1 MSKPPEGF
9 AQTYGVELLCE
20 QPPRFERAELL
31 QSVRKYCPNAELM
44 GEAKGEGSLTCS
56 FAHPDHLVRLKDA
69 AVPAHTHVLISNA
82 PYSVT
87 PEVADDLRQSWG
99 FPEAV
104 EVLST
109 CRHSL
114 LVTDMTSSSLAPKER
129 LGLFQGVLAGVL
141 DVVPARAIHWRPSA
155 HFLAADRFR
164 EAYRQGGAARFFAGA
179 INVRFVTIEDAPGEM
194 IMDTLGLAALGFP
207 DLQCRFRDLD
217 PNDVATV
224 LLNSGCYIFEAGD
237 VIQDGHT
244 IEGTTAGSRWLC
256 RHADS
261 ALAPLRTV
269 LDLNPGPPHAGGRRA

>member
-20 QPPRFERAELL
+20 QPPTFERSALL

-44 GEAKGEGSLTCS
+44 GEAEGKGGLSCS
-56 FAHPDHLVRLKDA
+56 FVHPDHLVRLEDA
-69 AVPAHTHVLISNA
+69 VIPAQTHVLIAND

-99 FPEAV
+99 FPDAARA
-104 EVLST
+104 LST
-109 CRHSL
+109 CGHSL
-114 LVTDMTSSSLAPKER
+114 LVTDLMSSALAPKER
-129 LGLFQGVLAGVL
+129 LGLFQDVLAGVL

-155 HFLAADRFR
+155 HFLAVDQYR

-179 INVRFVTIEDAPGEM
+179 INVRFAAIEDAPGEM

-207 DLQCRFRDLD
+207 DLQCHFRDLD

-224 LLNSGCYIFEAGD
+224 LLNSGCYIYEVGD
-237 VIQDGHT
+237 VIQDGNT
-244 IEGTTAGSRWLC
+244 IEGATAGSRWLC
-256 RHADS
+256 RHEDS
-261 ALAPLRTV
+261 MLAPLRTV
-269 LDLNPGPPHAGGRRA
+269 LDLNPGPPHAGDRGA